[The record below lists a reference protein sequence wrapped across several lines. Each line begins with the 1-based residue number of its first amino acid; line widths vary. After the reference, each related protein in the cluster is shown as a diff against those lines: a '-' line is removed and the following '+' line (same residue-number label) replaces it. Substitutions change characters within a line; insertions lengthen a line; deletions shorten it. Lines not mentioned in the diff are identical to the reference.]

1 MKFTLWIDGCYYYED
16 EEYEVEVDLSEEEV
30 ASIRKMVNEYE
41 GDLSRG
47 LMPVLK
53 ACSKELYQKFYDVVY
68 PDVFYSV
75 FKGDNCFEPLPQ
87 DEDKSWTFDD
97 VYYLMETYGDNYD
110 CDDAYQVFIPDDM
123 KPPKIQLSKGMSKED
138 LLKYIRQWNSMR
150 EGIFDWITT
159 RRNISTHLHDSLY
172 EVIEKRL
179 LAIAEQ
185 DIAETD
191 EYLLLREGYDPF
203 CQIFTEV
210 IADEMYEDFQKE
222 NAK

>member
-53 ACSKELYQKFYDVVY
+53 VCSKELYQKFYDVVY

-75 FKGDNCFEPLPQ
+75 FKGDDCFEPLPQ

-97 VYYLMETYGDNYD
+97 VNYLIETYGDHYD

-203 CQIFTEV
+203 CQISTEV
-210 IADEMYEDFQKE
+210 IADDIYEDFQKE

>member
-1 MKFTLWIDGCYYYED
+1 MKFTLWIDGCYYNED
-16 EEYEVEVDLSEEEV
+16 EEYEVEVDLSEEEI
-30 ASIRKMVNEYE
+30 ASIRKMVNEYK

-97 VYYLMETYGDNYD
+97 VNYLMETYGDHYD
-110 CDDAYQVFIPDDM
+110 CDEAYQVFIPDDM

-138 LLKYIRQWNSMR
+138 LLQYIRQWNSMR
-150 EGIFDWITT
+150 EGIFDWIIT
-159 RRNISTHLHDSLY
+159 RRNISTNLHDSLY

-191 EYLLLREGYDPF
+191 EYLLSREGYDPF
-203 CQIFTEV
+203 CQISTDV
-210 IADEMYEDFQKE
+210 IADEIYEDFQKE

>member
-1 MKFTLWIDGCYYYED
+1 MKFTLWIDGCYYDED
-16 EEYEVEVDLSEEEV
+16 EEYEVEVDLSEEEI

-53 ACSKELYQKFYDVVY
+53 VCSKELYQKFYDVVY

-75 FKGDNCFEPLPQ
+75 FKGDDCFEPLPQ

-97 VYYLMETYGDNYD
+97 VNYLIETYGDHYD
-110 CDDAYQVFIPDDM
+110 CDEAYQVFIPDDM
-123 KPPKIQLSKGMSKED
+123 MPPKIQLSKGMSKED
-138 LLKYIRQWNSMR
+138 LLKYIRQWNNMR

-159 RRNISTHLHDSLY
+159 RRNISTNLHDSLY

-191 EYLLLREGYDPF
+191 ENLLSKEGYDPF
-203 CQIFTEV
+203 CQISTNV
-210 IADEMYEDFQKE
+210 IADDIYEDFQKE